1 MDTDPERLKEMMSF
15 QFHRNIVGLYKKYLN
30 ILEDI
35 KKDHTILINKVEE
48 KNGKEFAQNIDY
60 IDAEKYNY
68 YRKKVLDSGNEIYR
82 ELESMLEKVDFS
94 LKKK

>member
-35 KKDHTILINKVEE
+35 KKDHTVLINKVEE
-48 KNGKEFAQNIDY
+48 KSGKEFAQHSGY
-60 IDAEKYNY
+60 FDAEKYND
-68 YRKKVLDSGNEIYR
+68 YRKQVLDSGNEIYR
-82 ELESMLEKVDFS
+82 DLEKT
-94 LKKK
+94 LEYLEIRIK